1 MKDDYTYTLPSYLS
15 CYLINNDS
23 DGISEEEKAEID
35 LFLEKKAKKNIY
47 VVGFEMDHEWFAH
60 RNDLNNLGG
69 MVCEYLFRK
78 SRQH

>member
-1 MKDDYTYTLPSYLS
+1 MKDYYTYTLPAYLA

-35 LFLEKKAKKNIY
+35 LFLEKEKAEKNIQI
-47 VVGFEMDHEWFAH
+47 FDCEMEHEWFAH

-78 SRQH
+78 SR